1 MGKKSFKSPDLDLF
15 QSVMAEA
22 SAGFELDCRQACRGL
37 RVSMAVNVFGIGT
50 ILPNNLS
57 PQQNDYQWI
66 GSRSK
71 PDTVHSGESRQTTNF
86 SRGLDNARRAQN
98 VVLHIPESFSQ

>member
-1 MGKKSFKSPDLDLF
+1 MGKKSFNSPDLDFF

-22 SAGFELDCRQACRGL
+22 RAGFELDCRQACRGL

-57 PQQNDYQWI
+57 PQQNDYQWV
-66 GSRSK
+66 GSRTK
-71 PDTVHSGESRQTTNF
+71 PETGHSGEPRQTTNF
-86 SRGLDNARRAQN
+86 SRGLDNTRRAQN
-98 VVLHIPESFSQ
+98 VALHIPESFSQ